1 MIAPN
6 LNKAA
11 LAPVS
16 AALAIAFVVGACTGS
31 DPTPIPPAPTPS
43 PAMPGEVPATAEV
56 AANASP
62 EARDT
67 SNGEQEE
74 ALSIPEIVKKLIPSV
89 VHIQTEGVRLD
100 DMNRPVPGGGVG
112 TGEIIDERGYIL
124 TNNHVVEGAQRIIV
138 TLSDGRALEAEIVG
152 RDPTT
157 DLAVIRV
164 DAQDLIPIQFGSSDE
179 LQVGDQVLAIGHA
192 LNLPGGPTLTGGWV
206 SALGRAIDVSP
217 TITMRQLIQTDAAI
231 NPGNSGGPLL
241 NRRGE
246 MIGINTAKIRGGE
259 GISFAIA
266 LDPAR
271 PIIEELI
278 ANGRIDRGFL
288 GTSGVT
294 VTEAL
299 ARNFDLSVSEGVG
312 VISVADGSPADRA
325 GIRVMDI
332 IVEVDG
338 TPVRNT
344 GDLEHI
350 LVQYRSGSSVKI
362 DLLRGDERL
371 TVSVTLAARPRD
383 S

>member
-6 LNKAA
+6 LTKVA
-11 LAPVS
+11 LAPAS
-16 AALAIAFVVGACTGS
+16 AALAIAFVVGACSGS
-31 DPTPIPPAPTPS
+31 DPTPSPPTPTPPPALS
-43 PAMPGEVPATAEV
+43 GESRATATV
-56 AANASP
+56 AADVLP

-67 SNGEQEE
+67 SNSEQEE

-89 VHIQTEGVRLD
+89 VHIQTEGVRFD
-100 DMNRPVPGGGVG
+100 NMNRPVPTGGVG

-124 TNNHVVEGAQRIIV
+124 TNNHVVEGARRIIV

-157 DLAVIRV
+157 DLAVIRI
-164 DAQDLIPIQFGSSDE
+164 DAEDLIPIRFGRSDE
-179 LQVGDQVLAIGHA
+179 LQVGDQVLALGHA

-206 SALGRAIDVSP
+206 SALGRAIDVNP

-241 NRRGE
+241 NGRGE
-246 MIGINTAKIRGGE
+246 MIGINTAKIQGGE

-271 PIIEELI
+271 PIIDELI

-288 GTSGVT
+288 GASGVT
-294 VTEAL
+294 VNEAL
-299 ARNFDLSVSEGVG
+299 ARNFNLPVSEGVG
-312 VISVADGSPADRA
+312 VVSVADGSPADLA

-344 GDLEHI
+344 GDLEDI
-350 LVQYRSGSSVKI
+350 LVKYRSGSSVKI

-371 TVSVTLAARPRD
+371 TVSATLADRPRD

>member
-6 LNKAA
+6 LTKAA

-16 AALAIAFVVGACTGS
+16 TALAIAFVVGACSGS
-31 DPTPIPPAPTPS
+31 DPTPIPPTPTPP
-43 PAMPGEVPATAEV
+43 PALPAGTPATAAV
-56 AANASP
+56 AAYVLP

-67 SNGEQEE
+67 SISEREE
-74 ALSIPEIVKKLIPSV
+74 ALSIPEIVKRLIPSV

-100 DMNRPVPGGGVG
+100 NMNQPVPAGGVG

-124 TNNHVVEGAQRIIV
+124 TNNHVVEGARRIIV
-138 TLSDGRALEAEIVG
+138 TLSDGRGLEAELVG
-152 RDPTT
+152 RDPVT

-164 DAQDLIPIQFGSSDE
+164 DAEDLIPIQFGRSDE

-206 SALGRAIDVSP
+206 SALGRTIDVSP
-217 TITMRQLIQTDAAI
+217 MITMRQLIQTDAAI

-246 MIGINTAKIRGGE
+246 MIGINTAKIQGGE

-271 PIIEELI
+271 PLIEELI
-278 ANGRIDRGFL
+278 TNGQIDRGFL
-288 GTSGVT
+288 GASGVT
-294 VTEAL
+294 VNEAL
-299 ARNFDLSVSEGVG
+299 ARNFGLPVSEGVG
-312 VISVADGSPADRA
+312 VVSVADGSPADRA

-332 IVEVDG
+332 IVAVDG

-344 GDLEHI
+344 GDLEDI

-371 TVSVTLAARPRD
+371 TVIATLADRPKD